1 MSNNKRPNIL
11 FVLTDDHASPAI
23 SCYGN
28 QLHLNNTPNIDRIAA
43 EGVRFDRA
51 LVTNSLCAPSR
62 ATILT
67 GTYSHVNGVTTLDT
81 PIDSSQPTFAS
92 LLHDAG
98 YATAFFGKWHMG
110 HGTGHDPQGFD
121 YWEVLHDQG
130 TYIDPL
136 LHTSNGDVQTE
147 GYATDLLTDHAL
159 AWLNQQHGD
168 KPWCI
173 LLWHKAPHRPWV
185 PHPRHMNLYN
195 DPIPVPETFW
205 DDYSDRA
212 TPAHKATMRIADDLA
227 DVDLKED
234 PPEGLNYEQLALWKY
249 QRYLQDYLRVIA
261 AIDESVERCEQAVS
275 ERGEHDDTIMIYGS
289 DQGFFLGEHGWFDKR
304 FMYEESLRMPLLL
317 SWPRRVPAG
326 QVVSNL
332 VSNVDIAQTLLDAA
346 DVPCIDRMQGMSLL
360 PQITGVPDAQVR
372 DAFYYRYYEHDDH
385 MHHVWAHYG
394 ITTERY
400 KLIYYYADG
409 LGLAN
414 TNDVTYPPEWE
425 LFDLKTDPH
434 EMHSV
439 YNDPRYVG
447 VRDALKK
454 RMLELQQELGD
465 KPYERPTPAQRREII
480 GKR

>member
-1 MSNNKRPNIL
+1 MNHKRPNIL
-11 FVLTDDHASPAI
+11 FILTDDHASPAI
-23 SCYGN
+23 SCYGD
-28 QLHLNNTPNIDRIAA
+28 QLHLNNTPNIDRVAA

-92 LLHDAG
+92 LLQEAG

-110 HGTGHDPQGFD
+110 HGEGHDPQGFD

-136 LHTSNGDVQTE
+136 LHTADGDMQTE
-147 GYATDLLTDHAL
+147 GYATDLLTEHAL
-159 AWLNQQHGD
+159 EWLAKQDGD
-168 KPWCI
+168 RPWCL

-185 PHPRHMNLYN
+185 PHPRHMGMYT
-195 DPIPVPETFW
+195 DPIPLPETFW

-227 DVDLKED
+227 DVDVKKD
-234 PPEGLNYEQLALWKY
+234 PPEGLTYEQLAVWKY

-261 AIDESVERCEQAVS
+261 AIDESVGAMTQAVD
-275 ERGEHDDTIMIYGS
+275 ERGEHDDTITIYGS

-304 FMYEESLRMPLLL
+304 FMYEESLRMPLLM
-317 SWPRRVPAG
+317 SYPSRVPAG

-346 DVPCIDRMQGMSLL
+346 DVPSIERMQGMSLL
-360 PQITGVPDAQVR
+360 PQITGVPDAEVR

-394 ITTERY
+394 IATERY

-414 TNDVTYPPEWE
+414 TNNVTYPPEWE
-425 LFDLKTDPH
+425 LFDLKLDPH
-434 EMHSV
+434 ELHSV
-439 YNDPRYVG
+439 YTDPRYAE
-447 VRDALKK
+447 VREMLKT
-454 RMLELQQELGD
+454 RLLELQHELGD
-465 KPYERPTPAQRREII
+465 EPYERPTRAQRDTRH
-480 GKR
+480 GKQ

>member
-1 MSNNKRPNIL
+1 MNEKRPNIL
-11 FVLTDDHASPAI
+11 FVLTDDHAAPAI
-23 SCYGN
+23 SCYDD
-28 QLHLNNTPNIDRIAA
+28 QLHLNNTPNIDRVAK

-110 HGTGHDPQGFD
+110 HGPGHDPQGFD

-136 LHTSNGDVQTE
+136 LHTADGDVQTE

-159 AWLNQQHGD
+159 EWLSKQNGD
-168 KPWCI
+168 KPWCL

-185 PHPRHMNLYN
+185 PHPRHMNLYT

-234 PPEGLNYEQLALWKY
+234 PPEGMSYEQLSLWKY

-261 AIDESVERCEQAVS
+261 AIDESVGHVAQAVD
-275 ERGEHDDTIMIYGS
+275 ERGEHDDTITIYGS

-304 FMYEESLRMPLLL
+304 FMYEESLRMPLLM
-317 SWPRRVPAG
+317 SYPRRVPAG

-346 DVPCIDRMQGMSLL
+346 DVPSIDRMQGMSLL

-414 TNDVTYPPEWE
+414 TNNVTYPPEWE
-425 LFDLKTDPH
+425 LFDLKLDPH
-434 EMHSV
+434 ELHSV
-439 YNDPRYVG
+439 YTDPRYVEI
-447 VRDALKK
+447 RDKLKQ
-454 RMLELQQELGD
+454 RLLELQRQLGD
-465 KPYERPTPAQRREII
+465 KPYERPTKAERRRMM
-480 GKR
+480 GKL